1 MVSSIPYGFRDI
13 ESEALLLVEG
23 ADEVRFFRA
32 FFRSL
37 EIDHIQLAA
46 VDGKDGFA
54 PLLRNT
60 LINLPSFPELQRLVL
75 VRDADDSVQSAFQSL
90 QSALRGAELPVPS
103 EPFLTWADGQP
114 SVSVAILPDGGSSG
128 CLEDLCLQSL
138 RHNANGDTVMACVDQ
153 YLSCRSEPPVVG
165 SGRYSKSRLHTF
177 LAVGERPGLRLGEA
191 ADAGIWDW
199 ESPVLQPLADFFR
212 RL

>member
-1 MVSSIPYGFRDI
+1 MLGSSPYGFRDI
-13 ESEALLLVEG
+13 EGKALLLVEG

-32 FFRSL
+32 FLGRL
-37 EIDHIQLAA
+37 EIDHVQIAS
-46 VDGKDGFA
+46 VSGKDNFA
-54 PLLRNT
+54 PFLKNT
-60 LINLPSFPELQRLVL
+60 LVNSPNYPLLERLTL
-75 VRDADDSVQSAFQSL
+75 VRDADESAQSAFQSL
-90 QSALRGAELPVPS
+90 QSALLGAALPVPS

-199 ESPVLQPLADFFR
+199 ESPVLQPLADFLR
-212 RL
+212 GL